1 MLMRRMCLIIIV
13 LMIQSF
19 SGCIGNLSL
28 ENDQSSNNCEN
39 KAEGGVVISFDDS
52 QNIPMWGEHRGFLKS
67 HEVKA
72 TFFVDRWAGLHE
84 SELAILRNL
93 SQDGHEIAFHS
104 TNHEDYFEFLNE
116 GKNASDYV
124 DAAILPGLEDMEE
137 RGFSATSFAYPRGHR
152 DTDID
157 SLLLEHFDVLRGT
170 QSNKVG
176 SESWMAECEDLRVFR
191 SFPIITTGENESSLE
206 YRENWTNRGLEFS
219 ERGNVTLLFNGHG
232 IVTGY
237 GAASLEYLEHFFNQI
252 DELGLPYL
260 LMSDL
265 GK

>member
-1 MLMRRMCLIIIV
+1 MRGMCLIIIL

-19 SGCIGNLSL
+19 SGCISNPSSQ
-28 ENDQSSNNCEN
+28 NDQASNSCEN

-52 QNIPMWGEHRGFLKS
+52 TNIPIWGEHRDFLKS

-72 TFFVDRWAGLHE
+72 TFFINTWAGLE
-84 SELAILRNL
+84 EFELDILRNL

-104 TNHEDYFEFLNE
+104 TNHEDYFEFLAE

-124 DAAILPGLEDMEE
+124 ATAILPGLEDMEE

-152 DTDID
+152 DTNID

-170 QSNKVG
+170 QNNKVG

-191 SFPIITTGENESSLE
+191 SFPIITTEENESSLA
-206 YRENWTNRGLEFS
+206 YREDWTNHGLDYS
-219 ERGNVTLLFNGHG
+219 EKGNITLLFNGHG

-237 GAASLEYLEHFFNQI
+237 NAASLEYLEYFFNKI

>member
-1 MLMRRMCLIIIV
+1 MRGMVLIIIV
-13 LMIQSF
+13 LVLQSL
-19 SGCIGNLSL
+19 SGCIGNPFWQ
-28 ENDQSSNNCEN
+28 NNQSSLNCEN

-52 QNIPMWGEHRGFLKS
+52 ENIPMWGEHRGFLKS

-72 TFFVDRWAGLHE
+72 TFFVDRWARLQE
-84 SELAILRNL
+84 SELDILRNL
-93 SQDGHEIAFHS
+93 SQDGHEIGFHS
-104 TNHEDYFEFLNE
+104 TNHEDYFEFLDE

-124 DAAILPGLEDMEE
+124 ETAILPGLEDMREK
-137 RGFSATSFAYPRGHR
+137 GFSATSFAYPRGHR
-152 DTDID
+152 NTDID
-157 SLLLEHFDVLRGT
+157 TLLLEHFDVLRGT

-232 IVTGY
+232 IVNGY

-252 DELGLPYL
+252 DDLGLPYL